1 MEVFY
6 AVIKILAGCGAFLL
20 GFKLLSDNMEKIAGN
35 RLKSLFNKT
44 SEKKMVG
51 VGMGVVT
58 TAVVQSS
65 SITTVMVVG
74 FVNAGIMSLNQA
86 AAVIMGANVGT
97 TITAQIVAL
106 QSFQVDTLFMAF
118 TAVGVFM
125 EPGVAS
131 LLLLVA
137 VSMLSTWIARVFA
150 YQKLL
155 PGFTAPFIL
164 AVWLLQALCRGWFP
178 SLLSSSVMPEET
190 AADWFRAFSLNIGQV
205 MFQGGTVLSGLFFLA
220 GILLN
225 SRVHALYTVW
235 GALLPLGMVWMVGS
249 DYAAFNA
256 GLLGYNAVLCAIA
269 LGDRSWAGA
278 AWATLSVTL
287 SVLLQVWGMSLGM
300 TTLTAPFVVSV
311 WIVSGMRRALCRK

>member
-1 MEVFY
+1 MQEEFLIVGRGLGQVMFQNN
-6 AVIKILAGCGAFLL
+6 AVSGLLMLVGIACNSWLLALLALL
-20 GFKLLSDNMEKIAGN
+20 GNF
-35 RLKSLFNKT
+35 
-44 SEKKMVG
+44 
-51 VGMGVVT
+51 
-58 TAVVQSS
+58 
-65 SITTVMVVG
+65 
-74 FVNAGIMSLNQA
+74 
-86 AAVIMGANVGT
+86 VGT
-97 TITAQIVAL
+97 VTAFFSGYSKEDIEDGL
-106 QSFQVDTLFMAF
+106 YGFNGTLVGI
-118 TAVGVFM
+118 AVGVFM

-137 VSMLSTWIARVFA
+137 GSMLSTWIARVFA

-235 GALLPLGMVWMVGS
+235 GALLPLVMVWMVGS

-311 WIVSGMRRALCRK
+311 WIVSGMRRALCRI

>member
-1 MEVFY
+1 MQEGFLIVGRGLGQVMFQNN
-6 AVIKILAGCGAFLL
+6 AVSGLLMLVGIVCNSWLLALLALL
-20 GFKLLSDNMEKIAGN
+20 GNF
-35 RLKSLFNKT
+35 
-44 SEKKMVG
+44 
-51 VGMGVVT
+51 
-58 TAVVQSS
+58 
-65 SITTVMVVG
+65 
-74 FVNAGIMSLNQA
+74 
-86 AAVIMGANVGT
+86 VGT
-97 TITAQIVAL
+97 VTAFFSGYSKEDIEDGL
-106 QSFQVDTLFMAF
+106 YGFNGTLVGI
-118 TAVGVFM
+118 AVGVFM

-137 VSMLSTWIARVFA
+137 GSMLSTWIARVFA

-225 SRVHALYTVW
+225 SRVHALYAVW

-287 SVLLQVWGMSLGM
+287 SVLLQVWGMSLEM

-311 WIVSGMRRALCRK
+311 WIVSGMRRALCRI

>member
-1 MEVFY
+1 MQEGFLIVGRGLGQVMFQNN
-6 AVIKILAGCGAFLL
+6 AVSGLLMLVGIACNSWLLALLALL
-20 GFKLLSDNMEKIAGN
+20 GNF
-35 RLKSLFNKT
+35 
-44 SEKKMVG
+44 
-51 VGMGVVT
+51 
-58 TAVVQSS
+58 
-65 SITTVMVVG
+65 
-74 FVNAGIMSLNQA
+74 
-86 AAVIMGANVGT
+86 VGT
-97 TITAQIVAL
+97 VTAFFSGYSKEDIEDGL
-106 QSFQVDTLFMAF
+106 YGFNGTLVGI
-118 TAVGVFM
+118 AVGVFM

-137 VSMLSTWIARVFA
+137 GSMLSTWIARVFA

-311 WIVSGMRRALCRK
+311 WIVSGMRLALCRK

>member
-1 MEVFY
+1 MQEGFLIVGRGLGQVMFQNN
-6 AVIKILAGCGAFLL
+6 AVSGLLMLVGIACNSWLLALLALL
-20 GFKLLSDNMEKIAGN
+20 GNF
-35 RLKSLFNKT
+35 
-44 SEKKMVG
+44 
-51 VGMGVVT
+51 
-58 TAVVQSS
+58 
-65 SITTVMVVG
+65 
-74 FVNAGIMSLNQA
+74 
-86 AAVIMGANVGT
+86 VGT
-97 TITAQIVAL
+97 VTAFFSGYSKEDIEDGL
-106 QSFQVDTLFMAF
+106 YGFNGTLVGI
-118 TAVGVFM
+118 AVGVFM

-137 VSMLSTWIARVFA
+137 GSMLSTWIARVFA

-225 SRVHALYTVW
+225 SRVHALYAVW

>member
-1 MEVFY
+1 MQEGFLIVGRGLGQVMFQNN
-6 AVIKILAGCGAFLL
+6 AVSGLLMLVGIACNSWLLALLALL
-20 GFKLLSDNMEKIAGN
+20 GNF
-35 RLKSLFNKT
+35 
-44 SEKKMVG
+44 
-51 VGMGVVT
+51 
-58 TAVVQSS
+58 
-65 SITTVMVVG
+65 
-74 FVNAGIMSLNQA
+74 
-86 AAVIMGANVGT
+86 VGT
-97 TITAQIVAL
+97 VTAFFSGYSKEDIEDGL
-106 QSFQVDTLFMAF
+106 YGFNGTLVGI
-118 TAVGVFM
+118 AVGVFM

-137 VSMLSTWIARVFA
+137 GSMLSTWIARVFA

-235 GALLPLGMVWMVGS
+235 GALWAWSGWSVPIMQLSMQVCWDITLCFAPL
-249 DYAAFNA
+249 
-256 GLLGYNAVLCAIA
+256 L
-269 LGDRSWAGA
+269 
-278 AWATLSVTL
+278 WATVPGQGQRGLHCPSR
-287 SVLLQVWGMSLGM
+287 SQS
-300 TTLTAPFVVSV
+300 F
-311 WIVSGMRRALCRK
+311 CRFGG

>member
-1 MEVFY
+1 MQEGFLIVGRGLGQVMFQNN
-6 AVIKILAGCGAFLL
+6 AVSGLLMLVGIACNSWLLALLALL
-20 GFKLLSDNMEKIAGN
+20 GNF
-35 RLKSLFNKT
+35 
-44 SEKKMVG
+44 
-51 VGMGVVT
+51 
-58 TAVVQSS
+58 
-65 SITTVMVVG
+65 
-74 FVNAGIMSLNQA
+74 
-86 AAVIMGANVGT
+86 VGT
-97 TITAQIVAL
+97 VTAFFSGYSKEDIEDGL
-106 QSFQVDTLFMAF
+106 YGFNGTLVGI
-118 TAVGVFM
+118 AVGVFM

-300 TTLTAPFVVSV
+300 TTLTGPFVVSV

>member
-1 MEVFY
+1 MPSLPKGGEGFPFIRTRRMQEGFLIVGRGVGQVMFQNN
-6 AVIKILAGCGAFLL
+6 AVSGLLMLVGIACNSWLLALLALL
-20 GFKLLSDNMEKIAGN
+20 GNFTGTVTAFFSGYSKEDIEDGLYG
-35 RLKSLFNKT
+35 FNGT
-44 SEKKMVG
+44 LVG
-51 VGMGVVT
+51 
-58 TAVVQSS
+58 
-65 SITTVMVVG
+65 I
-74 FVNAGIMSLNQA
+74 
-86 AAVIMGANVGT
+86 
-97 TITAQIVAL
+97 
-106 QSFQVDTLFMAF
+106 
-118 TAVGVFM
+118 AVGVFM
-125 EPGVAS
+125 EPGMAS
-131 LLLLVA
+131 LLLLVLG
-137 VSMLSTWIARVFA
+137 SMLSTWIARVFA

-164 AVWLLQALCRGWFP
+164 AVWLLLALCRGWFP
-178 SLLSSSVMPEET
+178 SLLSTSVMPEET
-190 AADWFRAFSLNIGQV
+190 MPDLFQAFSLNIGQV

-220 GILLN
+220 AILLN
-225 SRVHALYTVW
+225 SRIHALYTVW

-278 AWATLSVTL
+278 AWATLSIVI

>member
-1 MEVFY
+1 MQEGFLIVGRGLGQVMFQNN
-6 AVIKILAGCGAFLL
+6 AVSGLLMLVGIACNSWLLALLALL
-20 GFKLLSDNMEKIAGN
+20 GNF
-35 RLKSLFNKT
+35 
-44 SEKKMVG
+44 
-51 VGMGVVT
+51 
-58 TAVVQSS
+58 
-65 SITTVMVVG
+65 
-74 FVNAGIMSLNQA
+74 
-86 AAVIMGANVGT
+86 VGT
-97 TITAQIVAL
+97 VTAFFSGYSKEDIEDGL
-106 QSFQVDTLFMAF
+106 YGFNGTLVGI
-118 TAVGVFM
+118 AVGVFM

-137 VSMLSTWIARVFA
+137 GSMLSTWIARVFA

-220 GILLN
+220 GVLLN

>member
-1 MEVFY
+1 MQEGFLIVGRGLGQVMFQNN
-6 AVIKILAGCGAFLL
+6 AVSGLLMLVGIACNSWLLALLALL
-20 GFKLLSDNMEKIAGN
+20 GNFIGTVTAFFSGYSKEDIEDGLYG
-35 RLKSLFNKT
+35 FNGT
-44 SEKKMVG
+44 LVG
-51 VGMGVVT
+51 
-58 TAVVQSS
+58 
-65 SITTVMVVG
+65 I
-74 FVNAGIMSLNQA
+74 
-86 AAVIMGANVGT
+86 
-97 TITAQIVAL
+97 
-106 QSFQVDTLFMAF
+106 
-118 TAVGVFM
+118 AVGVFM

-137 VSMLSTWIARVFA
+137 GSMLSTWIARVFA

>member
-1 MEVFY
+1 MQEGYMIVGRGLGQVIIQNN
-6 AVIKILAGCGAFLL
+6 AVSGLLMLVGIACNSWLLALLALL
-20 GFKLLSDNMEKIAGN
+20 GNF
-35 RLKSLFNKT
+35 
-44 SEKKMVG
+44 
-51 VGMGVVT
+51 
-58 TAVVQSS
+58 
-65 SITTVMVVG
+65 
-74 FVNAGIMSLNQA
+74 
-86 AAVIMGANVGT
+86 VGT
-97 TITAQIVAL
+97 VTAFFSGYSIEDIEDGL
-106 QSFQVDTLFMAF
+106 YGFNGTLVGI
-118 TAVGVFM
+118 AVGVFM

-137 VSMLSTWIARVFA
+137 GSMLSTWIARVCA

>member
-1 MEVFY
+1 MQEGFLIVGRGLGQVMFQNN
-6 AVIKILAGCGAFLL
+6 AVSGLLMLVGIACNSWLLALLALL
-20 GFKLLSDNMEKIAGN
+20 GNF
-35 RLKSLFNKT
+35 
-44 SEKKMVG
+44 
-51 VGMGVVT
+51 
-58 TAVVQSS
+58 
-65 SITTVMVVG
+65 
-74 FVNAGIMSLNQA
+74 
-86 AAVIMGANVGT
+86 VGT
-97 TITAQIVAL
+97 VTAFFSGYSKEDIEDGL
-106 QSFQVDTLFMAF
+106 YGFNGTLVGI
-118 TAVGVFM
+118 AVGVFM

-131 LLLLVA
+131 HLLLVA
-137 VSMLSTWIARVFA
+137 GSMLSTWIARVFA

>member
-1 MEVFY
+1 MQEGFLIVGRGLGQVMFQNN
-6 AVIKILAGCGAFLL
+6 AVSGLLMLVGIACNSWLLALLALL
-20 GFKLLSDNMEKIAGN
+20 GNF
-35 RLKSLFNKT
+35 
-44 SEKKMVG
+44 
-51 VGMGVVT
+51 
-58 TAVVQSS
+58 
-65 SITTVMVVG
+65 
-74 FVNAGIMSLNQA
+74 
-86 AAVIMGANVGT
+86 VGT
-97 TITAQIVAL
+97 VTAFFSGYSKEDIEDGL
-106 QSFQVDTLFMAF
+106 YGFNGTLVGI
-118 TAVGVFM
+118 AVGVFM

-137 VSMLSTWIARVFA
+137 GSMLSTWIARVCA

-190 AADWFRAFSLNIGQV
+190 AADCFRAFSLNIGQV
-205 MFQGGTVLSGLFFLA
+205 MFQGGTVLSALYFLA

>member
-1 MEVFY
+1 MQEGFLIVGRGLGQVMFQNN
-6 AVIKILAGCGAFLL
+6 AVSGLLMLVGIACNSWLLALLALL
-20 GFKLLSDNMEKIAGN
+20 GNF
-35 RLKSLFNKT
+35 
-44 SEKKMVG
+44 
-51 VGMGVVT
+51 
-58 TAVVQSS
+58 
-65 SITTVMVVG
+65 
-74 FVNAGIMSLNQA
+74 
-86 AAVIMGANVGT
+86 VGT
-97 TITAQIVAL
+97 VTAFFSGYSKEDIEDGL
-106 QSFQVDTLFMAF
+106 YGFNGTLVGI
-118 TAVGVFM
+118 AVGVFM

-137 VSMLSTWIARVFA
+137 GSMLSTWIARVFA

-164 AVWLLQALCRGWFP
+164 AVWLLQALYRGWFP

>member
-1 MEVFY
+1 MQEGFLIVGRGLGQVMFQNN
-6 AVIKILAGCGAFLL
+6 AVSGLLMLVGIACNSWLLALLALL
-20 GFKLLSDNMEKIAGN
+20 GNF
-35 RLKSLFNKT
+35 
-44 SEKKMVG
+44 
-51 VGMGVVT
+51 
-58 TAVVQSS
+58 
-65 SITTVMVVG
+65 
-74 FVNAGIMSLNQA
+74 
-86 AAVIMGANVGT
+86 VGT
-97 TITAQIVAL
+97 VTAFFSGYSKEDIEDGL
-106 QSFQVDTLFMAF
+106 YGFNGTLVGI
-118 TAVGVFM
+118 AVGVFM

-137 VSMLSTWIARVFA
+137 GSMLSTWIARVFA

-287 SVLLQVWGMSLGM
+287 SVLLKVWGMSLGM

>member
-1 MEVFY
+1 MQEGFLIVGRGLGQVMFQNN
-6 AVIKILAGCGAFLL
+6 AVSGLLMLVGIACNSWLLALLALL
-20 GFKLLSDNMEKIAGN
+20 GNF
-35 RLKSLFNKT
+35 
-44 SEKKMVG
+44 
-51 VGMGVVT
+51 
-58 TAVVQSS
+58 
-65 SITTVMVVG
+65 
-74 FVNAGIMSLNQA
+74 
-86 AAVIMGANVGT
+86 VGT
-97 TITAQIVAL
+97 VTAFFSGYSKEDIEDGL
-106 QSFQVDTLFMAF
+106 YGFNGTLVGI
-118 TAVGVFM
+118 AVGVFM

-225 SRVHALYTVW
+225 SRVHALYTGW
-235 GALLPLGMVWMVGS
+235 GALLPLGMVWMVGF

>member
-1 MEVFY
+1 MQEGFLIVGRGLGQVMFQNN
-6 AVIKILAGCGAFLL
+6 AVSGLLMLVGIACNSWLLALLALL
-20 GFKLLSDNMEKIAGN
+20 GNF
-35 RLKSLFNKT
+35 
-44 SEKKMVG
+44 
-51 VGMGVVT
+51 
-58 TAVVQSS
+58 
-65 SITTVMVVG
+65 
-74 FVNAGIMSLNQA
+74 
-86 AAVIMGANVGT
+86 VGT
-97 TITAQIVAL
+97 VTAFFSGYSKEDIEDGL
-106 QSFQVDTLFMAF
+106 YGFNGTLVGI
-118 TAVGVFM
+118 AVGVFM

-137 VSMLSTWIARVFA
+137 GSMFSTWIARVFA

>member
-1 MEVFY
+1 MQEGFLIVGRGLGQVMFQNN
-6 AVIKILAGCGAFLL
+6 AVSGLLMLVGIACNSWLLALLALL
-20 GFKLLSDNMEKIAGN
+20 GNF
-35 RLKSLFNKT
+35 
-44 SEKKMVG
+44 
-51 VGMGVVT
+51 
-58 TAVVQSS
+58 
-65 SITTVMVVG
+65 
-74 FVNAGIMSLNQA
+74 
-86 AAVIMGANVGT
+86 VGT
-97 TITAQIVAL
+97 VTAFFSGYSKEDIEDGL
-106 QSFQVDTLFMAF
+106 YGFNGTLVGI
-118 TAVGVFM
+118 AVGVFM

-137 VSMLSTWIARVFA
+137 GSMLSTWIARVFA

-235 GALLPLGMVWMVGS
+235 DALLPLGMVWMVGS

-269 LGDRSWAGA
+269 LGDRSWVGA

>member
-1 MEVFY
+1 MQEGFLIVGRGLGQVMFQNN
-6 AVIKILAGCGAFLL
+6 AVSGLLMLVGIACNSWLLALLALL
-20 GFKLLSDNMEKIAGN
+20 GNF
-35 RLKSLFNKT
+35 
-44 SEKKMVG
+44 
-51 VGMGVVT
+51 
-58 TAVVQSS
+58 
-65 SITTVMVVG
+65 
-74 FVNAGIMSLNQA
+74 
-86 AAVIMGANVGT
+86 VGT
-97 TITAQIVAL
+97 VTAFFSGYSKEDIEDGL
-106 QSFQVDTLFMAF
+106 YGFNGTLVGI
-118 TAVGVFM
+118 AVGVFM

-137 VSMLSTWIARVFA
+137 GSMLSTWIARVFA

-311 WIVSGMRRALCRK
+311 WLVSGMRRALCRK

>member
-1 MEVFY
+1 MQEGFLIVGRGLGQVMFQNN
-6 AVIKILAGCGAFLL
+6 AVSGLLMLVGIACNSWLLALLALL
-20 GFKLLSDNMEKIAGN
+20 GNF
-35 RLKSLFNKT
+35 
-44 SEKKMVG
+44 
-51 VGMGVVT
+51 
-58 TAVVQSS
+58 
-65 SITTVMVVG
+65 
-74 FVNAGIMSLNQA
+74 
-86 AAVIMGANVGT
+86 VGT
-97 TITAQIVAL
+97 VTAFFSGYSKEDIEDGL
-106 QSFQVDTLFMAF
+106 YGFNGTLVGI
-118 TAVGVFM
+118 AVGVFM
-125 EPGVAS
+125 EPGVAF

>member
-1 MEVFY
+1 MQEGFLIVGRGLGQVMFQNN
-6 AVIKILAGCGAFLL
+6 AVSGLLMLVGIACNSWLLALLALL
-20 GFKLLSDNMEKIAGN
+20 GNF
-35 RLKSLFNKT
+35 
-44 SEKKMVG
+44 
-51 VGMGVVT
+51 
-58 TAVVQSS
+58 
-65 SITTVMVVG
+65 
-74 FVNAGIMSLNQA
+74 
-86 AAVIMGANVGT
+86 VGT
-97 TITAQIVAL
+97 VTAFFSGYSKEDIEDGL
-106 QSFQVDTLFMAF
+106 YGFNGTLVGI
-118 TAVGVFM
+118 AVGVFM

-137 VSMLSTWIARVFA
+137 GSMLSTWIARVFA

-287 SVLLQVWGMSLGM
+287 SVLLQVWGMNLGM

-311 WIVSGMRRALCRK
+311 WIVSGMRRALCRI

>member
-1 MEVFY
+1 MQEGFLIVGRGLGQVMFQNN
-6 AVIKILAGCGAFLL
+6 AVSGLLMLVGIACNSWLLALLALL
-20 GFKLLSDNMEKIAGN
+20 GNF
-35 RLKSLFNKT
+35 
-44 SEKKMVG
+44 
-51 VGMGVVT
+51 
-58 TAVVQSS
+58 
-65 SITTVMVVG
+65 
-74 FVNAGIMSLNQA
+74 
-86 AAVIMGANVGT
+86 VGT
-97 TITAQIVAL
+97 VTAFFSGYSKEDIEDGL
-106 QSFQVDTLFMAF
+106 YGFNGTLVGI
-118 TAVGVFM
+118 AVGVFM

-137 VSMLSTWIARVFA
+137 GSMLSTWIARVFA

-269 LGDRSWAGA
+269 LGDRSWVGA

>member
-1 MEVFY
+1 MLVGI
-6 AVIKILAGCGAFLL
+6 ACNSWLLALLALL
-20 GFKLLSDNMEKIAGN
+20 GNF
-35 RLKSLFNKT
+35 
-44 SEKKMVG
+44 
-51 VGMGVVT
+51 
-58 TAVVQSS
+58 
-65 SITTVMVVG
+65 
-74 FVNAGIMSLNQA
+74 
-86 AAVIMGANVGT
+86 VGT
-97 TITAQIVAL
+97 VTAFFSGYSKEDIEDGL
-106 QSFQVDTLFMAF
+106 YGFNGTLVGI
-118 TAVGVFM
+118 AVGVFM

-137 VSMLSTWIARVFA
+137 GSMLSTWIARVFA

>member
-1 MEVFY
+1 MQEGFLIVGRGLGQVMFQNN
-6 AVIKILAGCGAFLL
+6 AVSGLLMLVGIACNSWLLALLALL
-20 GFKLLSDNMEKIAGN
+20 GNF
-35 RLKSLFNKT
+35 
-44 SEKKMVG
+44 
-51 VGMGVVT
+51 
-58 TAVVQSS
+58 
-65 SITTVMVVG
+65 
-74 FVNAGIMSLNQA
+74 
-86 AAVIMGANVGT
+86 VGT
-97 TITAQIVAL
+97 VTAFFSGYSKEDIEDGL
-106 QSFQVDTLFMAF
+106 YGFNGTLVGI
-118 TAVGVFM
+118 AVGVFM

-225 SRVHALYTVW
+225 SRVHALYAVW

>member
-1 MEVFY
+1 MQEGFLIVGRGLGQVMFQNN
-6 AVIKILAGCGAFLL
+6 AVSGLLMLVGIACNSWLLALLALL
-20 GFKLLSDNMEKIAGN
+20 GNF
-35 RLKSLFNKT
+35 
-44 SEKKMVG
+44 
-51 VGMGVVT
+51 
-58 TAVVQSS
+58 
-65 SITTVMVVG
+65 
-74 FVNAGIMSLNQA
+74 
-86 AAVIMGANVGT
+86 VGT
-97 TITAQIVAL
+97 VTAFFSGYSKEDIEDGL
-106 QSFQVDTLFMAF
+106 YGFNGTLVGI
-118 TAVGVFM
+118 AVGVFM

-137 VSMLSTWIARVFA
+137 GSMLSTWIARVFA

-249 DYAAFNA
+249 DYALSMQVCWDITLCFAP
-256 GLLGYNAVLCAIA
+256 LL
-269 LGDRSWAGA
+269 
-278 AWATLSVTL
+278 WATVPGQGQRGLHCPSR
-287 SVLLQVWGMSLGM
+287 SQS
-300 TTLTAPFVVSV
+300 F
-311 WIVSGMRRALCRK
+311 CRFGG